1 MGWIGVVWV
10 SQCLTLWIFDSP
22 LSADGN
28 SRHPSS
34 CTSNPENTLHCLLLG
49 NRNQKSLYPIYG
61 GDWEHWYTSVCI
73 VYVHHEPQQLGS
85 TRFSIAILY

>member
-73 VYVHHEPQQLGS
+73 VYVYHEPQGS